1 MVKPFANIIP
11 NGTIPLGFGCGGLRG
26 GKSRRDSLRL
36 LETAIDCGITYF
48 DTARMYGL
56 GAAEGLLGKVASRN
70 RDRMIIASKAGI
82 LPANRSVPMRLAN
95 RGIKLL
101 HKSIPNS
108 ERYLPVPAGAQ
119 LRYHAFSL
127 SALRKSVETSLEQL
141 QTDYLDVLL
150 LHECSA
156 SDVENP
162 QVFGFLQDLKREGKI
177 RAFGLAT
184 GIDETI
190 QIMATRP
197 PLSRVVQIPSSI
209 LDMNIKLLPPRANGL
224 TIVHSCLTARLCPL
238 LTRLSS
244 NHNLAKKWANIM
256 RIDLRDTTSI
266 VQLLLAHALHSN
278 PGGLVLF
285 SSSNP
290 TNIRFNVRVATDS
303 IIDTEQIE
311 EFNLLIAEA
320 KALSQLTNPEL
331 DRGDDPA
338 IPMKSQQ

>member
-1 MVKPFANIIP
+1 MVKPILDVIP
-11 NGTIPLGFGCGGLRG
+11 RGTIPLGFGCGGLHG
-26 GKSRRDSLRL
+26 GRSRRESLRL

-56 GAAEGLLGKVASRN
+56 GAAESLLGKIASRN
-70 RDRMIIASKAGI
+70 RHRMIIASKAGI

-101 HKSIPNS
+101 HKSIPNC
-108 ERYLPVPAGAQ
+108 ERYLPVPAVAQ

-127 SALRKSVETSLEQL
+127 SALRKSVEASLEQL

-162 QVFGFLQDLKREGKI
+162 QVFEFLQDLKREGKI

-190 QIMATRP
+190 QITVSRP

-224 TIVHSCLTARLCPL
+224 TIVHSCLAARLCPL
-238 LTRLSS
+238 LRRLSFDQ
-244 NHNLAKKWANIM
+244 NLATKWANIM

-278 PGGLVLF
+278 PGGIVLF

-290 TNIRFNVRVATDS
+290 TNIRSNVRVVTDP
-303 IIDTEQIE
+303 IVDTEQIE
-311 EFNLLIAEA
+311 GLNLLIAEA
-320 KALSQLTNPEL
+320 RALS
-331 DRGDDPA
+331 
-338 IPMKSQQ
+338 